1 MSEAL
6 TSGGIELAISLSSD
20 NDRVPVTLQVL
31 EVVNVS
37 KSSAGTSTLA
47 RVEAALSDG
56 KHYSGIVLS
65 KKLHFLVSSKQL
77 YLAGR

>member
-1 MSEAL
+1 MSEVL

-56 KHYSGIVLS
+56 KHYSGIMLS
-65 KKLHFLVSSKQL
+65 KTLH
-77 YLAGR
+77 